1 MVEAHSQEVAAR
13 KFVGVASKE
22 GVINEPDCTRH
33 RNRLAQQKSATE
45 KAGRLWP
52 STWDTLQK
60 PVQYSVKLI
69 RWLRSG
75 IQSGLTWTAALPR
88 LRALYATL

>member
-1 MVEAHSQEVAAR
+1 LIRRLEHPLASQ
-13 KFVGVASKE
+13 E
-22 GVINEPDCTRH
+22 GVINEPDGTRH
-33 RNRLAQQKSATE
+33 IERLAQQKSATQ

-60 PVQYSVKLI
+60 PVLYSVKLI
-69 RWLRSG
+69 RWLRSS
-75 IQSGLTWTAALPR
+75 IQSGLAWTATLPR